1 MSSEIGVVMYVFV
14 VVQVVLESVDVIFNL
29 KEIKIVGHPI
39 WYSHFLSPV
48 YTLLIT
54 ATFLSLTFSLSGT

>member
-1 MSSEIGVVMYVFV
+1 MYVFV

-39 WYSHFLSPV
+39 
-48 YTLLIT
+48 
-54 ATFLSLTFSLSGT
+54 